1 MKVSQVIS
9 CYLVSRRSVGVRLE
23 SAERTLYQFAK
34 TVGDCEFKRVSP
46 KSVSKFLMG
55 SGSIS
60 NSWYLKYK
68 LLNGLYRYAIACG
81 YVDKAPLPSDIPALP
96 PSLTPHVYST
106 EEIQRLLDATVV
118 INNPCCPLQASSL
131 KSLLILLYG
140 TGLRVSEALSLKISD
155 INLAEKIIT
164 VRDTKFYKT
173 RLVPLGE
180 RVSEELKHHIIR
192 RNSLP
197 MPDGVD
203 SAVFAIRSGSA
214 LGYRQVNDWFV
225 QVRNAARIG
234 APPGEKKPPRLHDL
248 RHTAAVHRVIHWYR
262 SNEDVQR
269 LLPHLA
275 TYLGH
280 IKIKSTQRYLT
291 MTPELLEEAS
301 LRFAVYAEMEVDHA

>member
-9 CYLVSRRSVGVRLE
+9 SYLVSRRSVGVKLE
-23 SAERTLYQFAK
+23 SSERALYQFAK
-34 TVGDCEFKRVSP
+34 AMGDCEFKRVSP
-46 KSVSKFLMG
+46 KSVARFLMG

-60 NSWYLKYK
+60 TNWYQKYK
-68 LLNGLYRYAIACG
+68 LLSGLYRYAIARE
-81 YVDKAPLPSDIPALP
+81 YVDKSPLPSDIPALP
-96 PSLTPHVYST
+96 PSLTPHIYST
-106 EEIQRLLDATVV
+106 EELQRLLDATV
-118 INNPCCPLQASSL
+118 IIHNPCCPLQALSL

-155 INLAEKIIT
+155 VNLAEKIIT

-173 RLVPLGE
+173 RLVPLGD
-180 RVSEELKHHIIR
+180 RLVKELKLHLNR

-197 MPDGVD
+197 MPDGKN
-203 SAVFAIRSGSA
+203 SALFAIRSGSA
-214 LGYRQVNDWFV
+214 LGYKQVNEWFV
-225 QVRNAARIG
+225 LVRKAAEIG

-262 SNEDVQR
+262 SGEDVQR

-280 IKIKSTQRYLT
+280 INIKSTQRYLK

-301 LRFAVYAEMEVDHA
+301 LKFAAYAEMEVDHA